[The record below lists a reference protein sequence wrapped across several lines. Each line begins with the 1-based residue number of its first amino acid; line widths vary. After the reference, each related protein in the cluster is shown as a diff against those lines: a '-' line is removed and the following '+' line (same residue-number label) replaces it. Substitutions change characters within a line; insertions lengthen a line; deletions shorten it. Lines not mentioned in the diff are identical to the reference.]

1 MEESENSTSKRF
13 AVAGAVSVVTLV
25 VVLIADLILFTAI
38 GLNVPWLMLAI
49 GLIEIVAFFSMIFC
63 SFMMTATA
71 PFTKIT
77 IKSTA

>member
-1 MEESENSTSKRF
+1 MEEDNSTSKRF

-25 VVLIADLILFTAI
+25 VVLITDLILFTAI

-63 SFMMTATA
+63 AFMRAATA

>member
-1 MEESENSTSKRF
+1 MEEDNSTSKSF

-25 VVLIADLILFTAI
+25 VVLVTDLILFTAI
-38 GLNVPWLMLAI
+38 GLNIPWLMLAI
-49 GLIEIVAFFSMIFC
+49 GLIEVIAFFSMIFC